1 MTTRPQ
7 VRSTRRGSIV
17 PMLAVCVTALFMFVA
32 LAVDLGML
40 MVARTEFQNA
50 ADTGALTGTRNL
62 DNKPASTDNNKVL
75 AEAQARV
82 VVKQNLNLSTAFT
95 DAEIQSVTVGTYDYN
110 SALGLFQL
118 SYPATIPSTKS
129 WTATKVTLSGSQP
142 TYFARVFGVNTM
154 PMVAIA
160 TAVHRPRD
168 IAMVLDFTGSMGYGS
183 LFNMKAAD
191 SGFTNGY
198 NSSDPS
204 YPQFGSY
211 SRFQDATRYSTGTPT
226 ASGTGGSGRPNPF
239 LQTATASQG
248 SYVYAPANFTVTNNN
263 GPPIVRDFRYDPANL
278 ASPTTTQIPVNS
290 AGLVNAFEAT
300 TFSATTRTAGVGPTP
315 APDNFK
321 DQSDAP
327 VAYVGDKFPRKR
339 GAATGATWDVT
350 DANGSAVNVA
360 ELLGWCPRFATGST
374 AAWIGGPP
382 VRTAMAAPNGTP
394 YTANWSD
401 FRDETWETYGYDM
414 DVADYIAMR
423 PVNHDPRNTL
433 PSNAGGGV
441 LGEVKVTPGKFLG
454 YSMGPGYWGKTFFTW
469 PPDPRAANDWR
480 RKFFLK
486 ASGAAFA
493 TNGANPPPAP
503 GVYEAV
509 VDADTASA
517 TTMQTIDEKM
527 FTGGNGST
535 LQAASGN
542 YTINYSAI
550 LSWIKSGP
558 QIFPPNM
565 RAGRVLYYSSIPND
579 ANNGT
584 GTAAER
590 LDKTFWRAYID
601 YVLTGS
607 DTRTAGAEVV
617 GWPENTATTIAP
629 ARITAALNGFDPDG
643 AGLTARG
650 PRPYMG
656 YTDNPSRPRMHFWF
670 GPISMIGFLYA
681 NEMYAGTV
689 HEAQCWQLKAG
700 VSSSIGDIRNNHP
713 NDQCG
718 LAFFQ
723 TSGTASTSYQT
734 PIVDMGQ
741 DWQMMKDALYYP
753 RTLLATTSTNPNTEY
768 RPYNTSMTYLGG
780 AIIPN
785 SQNATDPNSGMSMAY
800 NMLSSSTNAAV
811 HPDPT
816 RTGRRGAS
824 KIVIFE
830 TDGIPNSVQNY
841 QFNAL
846 GYNSYY
852 SLGGSS
858 PGAADT
864 AAINAVTQIRKPT
877 SLTAS
882 GDSGHS
888 LPNAPARVYAI
899 GFGDIFSTANATTAK
914 TFLLNIQKAGG
925 TSDAAATSIP
935 TEQIITGTYTTRID
949 NLKTALERIL
959 QSGVQVTLIE

>member
-62 DNKPASTDNNKVL
+62 DNKPASTDNNKVT

-82 VVKQNLNLSTAFT
+82 VIKQNLNLSTAFT
-95 DAEIQSVTVGTYDYN
+95 DAEIQSVTVGTYDY
-110 SALGLFQL
+110 STALGLFQL
-118 SYPATIPSTKS
+118 AYPATIPTTKS

-154 PMVAIA
+154 PMVAVA
-160 TAVHRPRD
+160 TSVHRPRD
-168 IAMVLDFTGSMGYGS
+168 IAMVLDFTGSMGFGS
-183 LFNMKAAD
+183 VPNLADVGSFAHGFNSTD
-191 SGFTNGY
+191 T
-198 NSSDPS
+198 S

-211 SRFQDATRYSTGTPT
+211 SRFQDATRYSVGTPSNSAT
-226 ASGTGGSGRPNPF
+226 GASARPNPF
-239 LQTATASQG
+239 VQTATATAG
-248 SYVYAPANFTVTNNN
+248 SYVYAPGNFTNTNNN
-263 GPPIVRDFRYDPANL
+263 GPPIVQDFRYDPANL

-290 AGLVNAFEAT
+290 AGLANAFEAA
-300 TFSATTRTAGVGPTP
+300 TFSATTRTPGVGPTP

-321 DQSDAP
+321 DQTDVP

-339 GAATGATWDVT
+339 GAATGATWAVT
-350 DANGSAVNVA
+350 DTNGTAVNVA
-360 ELLGWCPRFATGST
+360 ELLGWCPRFAAGSA
-374 AAWIGGPP
+374 AAWIGNPP
-382 VRTAMAAPNGTP
+382 IRTGMPAPNGTA
-394 YTANWSD
+394 YTTNWSD
-401 FRDETWETYGYDM
+401 FRDATWETYGYDM

-423 PVNHDPRNTL
+423 PANHDPRNTL
-433 PSNAGGGV
+433 PSNAGGSVVGQ
-441 LGEVKVTPGKFLG
+441 VKVTPGKFNG

-503 GVYEAV
+503 GVYESI
-509 VDADTASA
+509 VDADTATA
-517 TTMQTIDEKM
+517 TVMQTIDEKLIRA
-527 FTGGNGST
+527 GAGST
-535 LQAASGN
+535 LLAASGN
-542 YTINYSAI
+542 YTINYAAV
-550 LSWIKSGP
+550 LAWIKSGP
-558 QIFPPNM
+558 PVLPPNM

-579 ANNGT
+579 TNNTVGT
-584 GTAAER
+584 NDEK

-601 YVLTGS
+601 FVLNGA
-607 DTRTAGAEVV
+607 DRYTAGSEVV
-617 GWPENTATTIAP
+617 GWPENTATTITP
-629 ARITAALNGFDPDG
+629 ARIIGALNGFDPDG
-643 AGLTARG
+643 AGLTPAG

-670 GPISMIGFLYA
+670 GPITMMNFLYA
-681 NEMYAGTV
+681 NGMYAGTV

-713 NDQCG
+713 NDQVG

-741 DWQMMKDALYYP
+741 DWQTMRDALYYP
-753 RTLLATTSTNPNTEY
+753 RTLLATTTSNPNTEF
-768 RPYNTSMTYLGG
+768 RPYNTAMTYLGG
-780 AIIPN
+780 ANIPN
-785 SQNATDPNSGMSMAY
+785 AQNATDPNSGLSMAY

-830 TDGIPNSVQNY
+830 TDGIPNNVQNY
-841 QFNAL
+841 TFNQL
-846 GYNSYY
+846 GFNSYY
-852 SLGGSS
+852 SLGGAS

-864 AAINAVTQIRKPT
+864 AAINAVTQIRKAT
-877 SLTAS
+877 SLTAA

-925 TSDAAATSIP
+925 TSEAAASSIP
-935 TEQIITGTYTTRID
+935 NEQIITGTYTTRID